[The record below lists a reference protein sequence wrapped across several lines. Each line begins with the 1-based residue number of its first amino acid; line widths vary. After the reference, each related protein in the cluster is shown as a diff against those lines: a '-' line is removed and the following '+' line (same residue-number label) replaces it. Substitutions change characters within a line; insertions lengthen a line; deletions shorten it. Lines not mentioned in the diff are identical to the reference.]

1 MSGELKCWRI
11 CNDRSLKKTVPL
23 MKIKYAR
30 FAGRSTEN
38 FSRISTPRPGPG
50 GPVFRAGFRACAL
63 PRLEETCCG
72 RWTQGPPRR
81 PEQSSPPTRLKSH
94 PPPPPSRSTAPPS
107 ISLKFQTQVSS
118 LSSFTVHRAAR
129 SSSLVCPSPRY
140 HPRATGLVPVDGRGQ
155 GPPMRTRRTDLVH
168 RIAYSW
174 TGWPKDEPFPPE
186 PSDDFLPTLD
196 AAWASDG
203 LRRLAHRW
211 QADLVQFT
219 FEAPGNASPE
229 FVAARAKGRLDHAL
243 RGAGWR
249 HSLQRKVAVRSLGE
263 NTLEVVLRY
272 IATQLD
278 RADLA
283 DPRYAHSLA
292 EAAWED
298 GAVDLDEPLASGH
311 GRYWY
316 NLHLVAVTGGR
327 WRIGREDFLPKV
339 TAAVRSWSAELSA
352 AGGPGEARPGVHSLA
367 VMPDHVHLAVR
378 GPSAQSPDAIAGALR
393 GALNRAAGCL
403 LFDSRVYAGTFSS
416 YPLAHVRPR

>member
-1 MSGELKCWRI
+1 
-11 CNDRSLKKTVPL
+11 
-23 MKIKYAR
+23 
-30 FAGRSTEN
+30 
-38 FSRISTPRPGPG
+38 
-50 GPVFRAGFRACAL
+50 
-63 PRLEETCCG
+63 
-72 RWTQGPPRR
+72 
-81 PEQSSPPTRLKSH
+81 
-94 PPPPPSRSTAPPS
+94 
-107 ISLKFQTQVSS
+107 
-118 LSSFTVHRAAR
+118 
-129 SSSLVCPSPRY
+129 
-140 HPRATGLVPVDGRGQ
+140 
-155 GPPMRTRRTDLVH
+155 MRTRRTDLVH

-174 TGWPKDEPFPPE
+174 TGWPKDEPFPPG
-186 PSDDFLPTLD
+186 PSDDFLPALD

-203 LRRLAHRW
+203 LRRIAHRW
-211 QADLVQFT
+211 QPELVQFT
-219 FEAPGNASPE
+219 FEAPGNVSPE

-249 HSLQRKVAVRSLGE
+249 HGLERKVAVRSLGE

-298 GAVDLDEPLASGH
+298 GTVDLDEPVASGH

-316 NLHLVAVTGGR
+316 NLHLVAVTDRR

-403 LFDSRVYAGTFSS
+403 LFDPRVYAGTFSS

>member
-1 MSGELKCWRI
+1 
-11 CNDRSLKKTVPL
+11 
-23 MKIKYAR
+23 
-30 FAGRSTEN
+30 
-38 FSRISTPRPGPG
+38 
-50 GPVFRAGFRACAL
+50 
-63 PRLEETCCG
+63 
-72 RWTQGPPRR
+72 
-81 PEQSSPPTRLKSH
+81 
-94 PPPPPSRSTAPPS
+94 
-107 ISLKFQTQVSS
+107 
-118 LSSFTVHRAAR
+118 
-129 SSSLVCPSPRY
+129 
-140 HPRATGLVPVDGRGQ
+140 
-155 GPPMRTRRTDLVH
+155 MRTRRTDLVH

-211 QADLVQFT
+211 QPDLVQFT
-219 FEAPGNASPE
+219 FEAPGNAAPE

-249 HSLQRKVAVRSLGE
+249 HGLQRKVAVRSLGE

-298 GAVDLDEPLASGH
+298 GAIDLDEPLASGH

-339 TAAVRSWSAELSA
+339 TAAVRSWSGELSA

-367 VMPDHVHLAVR
+367 VTPDHVHLAVR

-393 GALNRAAGCL
+393 GALNGAAGCL

-416 YPLAHVRPR
+416 YPLAHVRRR